1 MCRAI
6 LQETSHH
13 AIRPG
18 YRMNLRFSSGI
29 AGRMMGCYRFILSS
43 RERIPSLNTTKVMA
57 ACLVLSLIG
66 VPTVSFAK
74 ARGGSGGGFSS
85 GSRGSS
91 SSGSMGSRGSRT
103 YQDNGA
109 KPIEQSTTARPSTAP
124 PSPVASGPAARPAPA
139 AQPSWIQRNPLLAGI
154 AGGLAGS
161 WIGHM
166 LFGATDSSART
177 NEAGEQVGDNGQG
190 GASGPSGMFML
201 LLLMGAGA
209 LFFYLRSRKPAVAP
223 DFSGITRSR
232 AVSGSL
238 LADSPV
244 STLRTA
250 TIDSEITSADKAA
263 FQQSL
268 TDIQTA
274 WGQQDLSAL
283 RRLVTPEMLE
293 YFSTGLAELT
303 SQDQAN
309 RVEDV
314 VLLQAEVRESWV
326 ENTVQYATV
335 SLHWSA
341 RDYTVSLSKA
351 PGDAGYLIEGSADK
365 PIETTEVWTFMRY
378 QHGKWLLSA
387 IQQVA

>member
-1 MCRAI
+1 M
-6 LQETSHH
+6 
-13 AIRPG
+13 
-18 YRMNLRFSSGI
+18 
-29 AGRMMGCYRFILSS
+29 
-43 RERIPSLNTTKVMA
+43 NTTKLMA
-57 ACLVLSLIG
+57 ACLVLSLVG
-66 VPTVSFAK
+66 VPTISFAK
-74 ARGGSGGGFSS
+74 ARGGSGGGYSG
-85 GSRGSS
+85 GSRSGA
-91 SSGSMGSRGSRT
+91 SSGSMGSRGART

-109 KPIEQSTTARPSTAP
+109 KPIEQSTTARQATSPP
-124 PSPVASGPAARPAPA
+124 PSVASGPASTARPTPA

-177 NEAGEQVGDNGQG
+177 NEAGEQVGETGQA
-190 GASGPSGMFML
+190 GASGPSGMFIL
-201 LLLMGAGA
+201 LMLMGAGA

-223 DFSGITRSR
+223 DFSGITRSS

-274 WGQQDLSAL
+274 WGKQDLSAL

-351 PGDAGYLIEGSADK
+351 PGDAGYLIEGSAEK

>member
-1 MCRAI
+1 M
-6 LQETSHH
+6 
-13 AIRPG
+13 
-18 YRMNLRFSSGI
+18 
-29 AGRMMGCYRFILSS
+29 
-43 RERIPSLNTTKVMA
+43 NTTKLMA
-57 ACLVLSLIG
+57 ACLVLSLVG
-66 VPTVSFAK
+66 VPTISFAK

-85 GSRGSS
+85 GSRGGS

-109 KPIEQSTTARPSTAP
+109 KPIEQSTTARQATSPP
-124 PSPVASGPAARPAPA
+124 PSVASGPASTARPTPA
-139 AQPSWIQRNPLLAGI
+139 AQPSWLQRNPLLAGI

-177 NEAGEQVGDNGQG
+177 NEAGELVGDNGQAG
-190 GASGPSGMFML
+190 SSGTSGMFIL

-209 LFFYLRSRKPAVAP
+209 LFFYMRSRKPAVAP

-232 AVSGSL
+232 AASSGTL
-238 LADSPV
+238 LEDSPV
-244 STLRTA
+244 ATLRTA
-250 TIDSEITSADKAA
+250 TIDSEITSADKAD

-274 WGQQDLSAL
+274 WGKQDLSAL

-303 SQDQAN
+303 SQDQVN

-314 VLLQAEVRESWV
+314 VLLQAEVRESWL

-335 SLHWSA
+335 SLRWSA
-341 RDYTVSLSKA
+341 LDYTVSLSKA
-351 PGDAGYLIEGSADK
+351 AGDAGYLIEGSAEK
-365 PIETTEVWTFMRY
+365 PVETTEVWTFMRY

-387 IQQVA
+387 IQQMA

>member
-1 MCRAI
+1 
-6 LQETSHH
+6 
-13 AIRPG
+13 
-18 YRMNLRFSSGI
+18 
-29 AGRMMGCYRFILSS
+29 
-43 RERIPSLNTTKVMA
+43 MA
-57 ACLVLSLIG
+57 ACLVLSLVG
-66 VPTVSFAK
+66 VPTISFAK
-74 ARGGSGGGFSS
+74 ARGGSGGGYSG
-85 GSRGSS
+85 GSRSGA
-91 SSGSMGSRGSRT
+91 SSGSMGSRGART

-109 KPIEQSTTARPSTAP
+109 KPIEQSATARQATSPP
-124 PSPVASGPAARPAPA
+124 PSVASGPSAAARPTPA

-177 NEAGEQVGDNGQG
+177 NEAGEQVGETGQA
-190 GASGPSGMFML
+190 GASGPSGMLIL
-201 LLLMGAGA
+201 LMLMGAGA

-223 DFSGITRSR
+223 DFSGITRSS

-238 LADSPV
+238 LADSSV

-274 WGQQDLSAL
+274 WGKQDLSAL

-351 PGDAGYLIEGSADK
+351 PGDAGYLIEGSAEK

>member
-1 MCRAI
+1 
-6 LQETSHH
+6 
-13 AIRPG
+13 
-18 YRMNLRFSSGI
+18 
-29 AGRMMGCYRFILSS
+29 
-43 RERIPSLNTTKVMA
+43 
-57 ACLVLSLIG
+57 
-66 VPTVSFAK
+66 
-74 ARGGSGGGFSS
+74 
-85 GSRGSS
+85 
-91 SSGSMGSRGSRT
+91 
-103 YQDNGA
+103 
-109 KPIEQSTTARPSTAP
+109 
-124 PSPVASGPAARPAPA
+124 
-139 AQPSWIQRNPLLAGI
+139 
-154 AGGLAGS
+154 
-161 WIGHM
+161 M

-177 NEAGEQVGDNGQG
+177 NEAGEQVGETGQA
-190 GASGPSGMFML
+190 GASGPSGMLIL
-201 LLLMGAGA
+201 LMLMGAGA

-223 DFSGITRSR
+223 DFSGITRSS

-238 LADSPV
+238 LDDSSV

-274 WGQQDLSAL
+274 WGKQDLSAL

-293 YFSTGLAELT
+293 YFSTGLAEMT

-326 ENTVQYATV
+326 EHTVQYATV

-351 PGDAGYLIEGSADK
+351 PGDAGYLIEGSAEK